1 MSCEELEL
9 NEKSVQLTPEDIQ
22 LLSEY
27 SWDMAEYTS
36 RFGYFYLSSERE
48 NVKGLTKWQAEHI
61 YQLTP
66 LPPGMEDPLQDM
78 ENSKRIDKEKQKEIQ
93 EQNEAVADA
102 YLVQALQEKNLL
114 YLSFFLHG
122 YEHKLNGKVY
132 SFLKRNGMDTYDPAL
147 FLDMK
152 LALQELI
159 LKKLPTFDPTRDAK
173 FLTYL
178 HHFIYD
184 TFKLFRIQQEC
195 WTIDSLDTYKP
206 TRRMAAI
213 YNANCLDK
221 KKAIEIFCSE
231 TGYTPKKAEEYLA
244 EAIGIRARQTEVIID
259 RDEDDTAVIE
269 EIVPD
274 GVGNLCRVISNDR
287 LIKAVRAS
295 FAKLPWQ
302 ERQVLQARNAICD
315 NCGGM
320 QPMKEQ
326 FSFREIAVLTG
337 CGTEKGGQLAYQA
350 ALDCLIRQLIE
361 DEVFRIMNLKQ
372 KAVTHRKKKIAAAT
386 YLYQA
391 DCDGEWGEI
400 YIDFVNKKTEIIL
413 LADWDL
419 TRSRVY
425 ARTAIRYLIST
436 GGRNLPKKRRIIFE
450 PQKQLRRQHKR
461 KLRFPN
467 TYIVG
472 CQNQQDI
479 PIVVQQE

>member
-1 MSCEELEL
+1 MSCEELEI
-9 NEKSVQLTPEDIQ
+9 EKEPVQLTPEDIE

-27 SWDMAEYTS
+27 SWDMTGYTS
-36 RFGYFYLSSERE
+36 RFGYFYLGSEKE
-48 NVKGLTKWQAEHI
+48 NVQGLTKWQAENI

-66 LPPGMEDPLQDM
+66 TPPGMEDALQNM
-78 ENSKRIDKEKQKEIQ
+78 EKSKRVNMEKKKEILQ
-93 EQNEAVADA
+93 RNEAVADA
-102 YLVQALQEKNLL
+102 YLTRAVQEKNLL

-122 YEHKLNGKVY
+122 AEHKLNGKVY

-159 LKKLPTFDPTRDAK
+159 LKKLPAFDPSRDAK

-184 TFKLFRIQQEC
+184 TFKLFRMQQEC

-213 YNANCLDK
+213 YNANCQDK
-221 KKAIEIFCSE
+221 KKSIEIFCRE
-231 TGYTPKKAEEYLA
+231 TGYTQKKAEEYLA
-244 EAIGIRARQTEVIID
+244 EAIGLRARQTEVIID

-295 FAKLPWQ
+295 FNKLPWQ

-350 ALDCLIRQLIE
+350 ALDCLIRQLTE

-400 YIDFVNKKTEIIL
+400 YI
-413 LADWDL
+413 
-419 TRSRVY
+419 
-425 ARTAIRYLIST
+425 LISQTRKQRSSSLRT
-436 GGRNLPKKRRIIFE
+436 GISPD
-450 PQKQLRRQHKR
+450 P
-461 KLRFPN
+461 
-467 TYIVG
+467 G
-472 CQNQQDI
+472 CMPGQRSAF
-479 PIVVQQE
+479 